1 VTSQRALG
9 YSRGMRSM
17 VVILAG
23 ALLGAGC
30 TRSSLQVRSLPAAAQ
45 APIAA
50 LEPTNELS
58 PAPAPPPEFP
68 LALAS
73 PLDCAIEAARKS
85 GKPVLVIVT
94 GPDVRA
100 QRGRWLA
107 DWMDLGEERFTAH
120 LPLAEIAY
128 ATRAQL
134 RGVLPQSLAT
144 LADTCEVGVIDVLDP
159 EPRLRVVLTSDSVL
173 QRAASLD
180 AREYGSQQHDLEL
193 SICWTLSY
201 DFDRKSRARRRSLAY
216 KRFSHDERSAM
227 ELALKRHQV
236 SNHEFVIRGAW
247 WYLDEFR
254 YLSWRVWD
262 DFAAAQSAVFATR
275 APFGARWALFDG
287 SSWSIQFEPQD
298 DERERNLLQQRAPE
312 LSSARLIADRSQLR
326 DGCSSG
332 PCGTGFSGEISY
344 AFLDEYTRVLVDA
357 TDLD

>member
-1 VTSQRALG
+1 MHSLTFAIVAGLALGAQSGSGGALSPSTPVVAPAATPLERAL
-9 YSRGMRSM
+9 
-17 VVILAG
+17 
-23 ALLGAGC
+23 
-30 TRSSLQVRSLPAAAQ
+30 AAA
-45 APIAA
+45 
-50 LEPTNELS
+50 
-58 PAPAPPPEFP
+58 
-68 LALAS
+68 
-73 PLDCAIEAARKS
+73 RVS

-94 GPDVRA
+94 GPEVRA

-120 LPLAEIAY
+120 LPLAEIAF

-173 QRAASLD
+173 QRAASLKV
-180 AREYGSQQHDLEL
+180 REYGAEQDELEW
-193 SICWTLSY
+193 SVCWAVSY
-201 DFDRKSRARRRSLAY
+201 DVGPKSQARRRDVAY
-216 KRFSHDERSAM
+216 ARFSDDERSAM
-227 ELALKRHQV
+227 ELALKNRQV

-247 WYLDEFR
+247 WCLNEFR
-254 YLSWRVWD
+254 HLGRAVWN
-262 DFAAAQSAVFATR
+262 DFAAAQRAVFDTR

-298 DERERNLLQQRAPE
+298 DERERNLLQQRASE
-312 LSSARLIADRSQLR
+312 LSSARIVADRSQLR
-326 DGCSSG
+326 HSCAAG
-332 PCGTGFSGEISY
+332 PCGTGWTGEVSY